1 MAPPVSFCCGMSAI
15 FRFCAGGSSQISAL
29 NEELEMEEMRERETN
44 RAAQQFKW
52 KWNGKEPKW
61 PMFIFNLYA
70 AATVGGD
77 GGARSEGSTD
87 ADGRCSGD
95 DPP

>member
-1 MAPPVSFCCGMSAI
+1 MAPPVSFCWAMSAI
-15 FRFCAGGSSQISAL
+15 SLRRRIETNFGIERRIGDEGKASA
-29 NEELEMEEMRERETN
+29 RQTN

-77 GGARSEGSTD
+77 GGAREVRTRRTMFRG
-87 ADGRCSGD
+87 
-95 DPP
+95 